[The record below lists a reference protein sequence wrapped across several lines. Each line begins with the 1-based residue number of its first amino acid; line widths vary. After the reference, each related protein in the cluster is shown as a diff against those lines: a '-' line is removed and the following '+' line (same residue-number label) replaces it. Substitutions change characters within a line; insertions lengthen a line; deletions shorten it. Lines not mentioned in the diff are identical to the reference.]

1 MRHRVFGKL
10 ILTASILTLCFL
22 ILLVLCLNI
31 SLFCKLGDIEKRS
44 IVEEEKIMSQL
55 KHVNIVQLNE
65 AFHGEIAVAAVLS
78 KTVNLVKFLA

>member
-1 MRHRVFGKL
+1 
-10 ILTASILTLCFL
+10 
-22 ILLVLCLNI
+22 
-31 SLFCKLGDIEKRS
+31 LGDIEKRS